1 MASLLDSISRRSRCS
16 LSSAQTAAAAAA
28 AAATV
33 SSFGFTDA
41 AANQC
46 IGVSALSASETYE
59 ITYEDPDLQ
68 PPVAFVFSFFVFNP
82 RDLYYLGYK
91 NDKNNN

>member
-1 MASLLDSISRRSRCS
+1 MASLLDAISRRSRCS

-28 AAATV
+28 AATV

-41 AANQC
+41 AASQC
-46 IGVSALSASETYE
+46 IGVSALSASETQK
-59 ITYEDPDLQ
+59 ITDEDPDLQ

-82 RDLYYLGYK
+82 RDLYYLGV
-91 NDKNNN
+91 